1 MIIGGSV
8 AAGALSSYLGGKA
21 AAKESAAARAQ
32 AADFTNKAIAALEKV
47 GIETVEAQKIALE
60 TPNLVF
66 KYVPELEKEFPEL
79 KSEFE
84 QIETDPR
91 LKAEQAKALEGLSQ
105 RAEGGLTPDD
115 IAQIQ
120 NIRNK
125 AAGQARA
132 QDASIMQNMEQRGIG
147 GSGAELMARLA
158 ASQQAAQQAS
168 LDSQQLASQDY
179 QAKIDALMQLGNL
192 AGSQRE
198 QAYQEEAQ
206 KATALDRMKE
216 LNQAARYDVQGRNVS
231 ERNRANLGRQEL
243 AQQLEN
249 QRAATANQE
258 QMYNKQLI
266 QQKFENEMA
275 KAGAASSAYTGAAQ
289 GALQAGATA
298 AANKQAMWSGIGQ
311 AGMGGAQLYGASQD
325 RALKQKELDLKESG
339 KIK

>member
-1 MIIGGSV
+1 MAAATALQAGGSIIGG
-8 AAGALSSYLGGKA
+8 KQ

-47 GIETVEAQKIALE
+47 GIPSVEAQKIALE
-60 TPNLVF
+60 NPAMVF
-66 KYVPELEKEFPEL
+66 NYVPELEQEFPEL
-79 KSEFE
+79 KSQFE
-84 QIETDPR
+84 QVQADPR

-115 IAQIQ
+115 IAQIE
-120 NIRNK
+120 NIKRNV
-125 AAGQARA
+125 AGQARA

-168 LDSQQLASQDY
+168 LDSQQLASLDY

-216 LNQAARYDVQGRNVS
+216 LNQAARYDVQGRNVAAKNTAS
-231 ERNRANLGRQEL
+231 LGRQEL

-258 QMYNKQLI
+258 QMYNKQL
-266 QQKFENEMA
+266 QQQRFENEMA

-289 GALQAGATA
+289 GALQAGQTA
-298 AANKQAMWSGIGQ
+298 AANKAAMWQGIGQ
-311 AGMGGAQLYGASQD
+311 AGMGGAQLYGAMS
-325 RALKQKELDLKESG
+325 KKKTEEE
-339 KIK
+339 